1 MADINTG
8 DTVRLAAS
16 FTNSAGAAADPTT
29 VVLTLSVNG
38 VESSLTYGASAIVK
52 DSVGEY
58 HYDYVVPTDLS
69 FYEIIYRWAGTGT
82 VTSAQEG
89 MFYAVSRL

>member
-16 FTNSAGAAADPTT
+16 FTNSAGAAGDPDS
-29 VVLTLSVNG
+29 VILTLSVNG
-38 VESSLTYGASAIVK
+38 TESELAHGASAIVK

-69 FYEIIYRWAGTGT
+69 FYEIIYRWAGVGNI
-82 VTSAQEG
+82 TSAQEG
-89 MFYAVSRL
+89 QFFAVSRL